1 MINKAPSN
9 RIIIDEKKLKDPR
22 MRNKILEAINKAEGI
37 STTGGSDHTFLNSRE
52 NTSKSKTPER
62 TSRTPDR

>member
-1 MINKAPSN
+1 
-9 RIIIDEKKLKDPR
+9 